1 MKLKDAKRLNS
12 EEIMKLKKGDKVWF
26 CSLMVIPQGWDGD
39 LEQGII
45 KDIIKKAK
53 GERSVRSVITADL
66 FESEGDIVC
75 FIITPSSGELTKS
88 MTDGGMNWG
97 WQVPPSNIFKGK

>member
-12 EEIMKLKKGDKVWF
+12 EEIMKLKIGDKVWF
-26 CSLMVIPQGWDGD
+26 CSLMVIPYSWDGD

-45 KDIIKKAK
+45 KDIKKVK
-53 GERSVRSVITADL
+53 GERSVRPVIAADL
-66 FESEGDIVC
+66 LEPEGDIVC